1 MVEVDTYT
9 GMTRLVDYLAVHDIG
24 QAINREICV
33 AQTQGAVLMGAG
45 AALLEHVRT
54 KPNGKHLGSIKDY
67 HVINSFEA
75 PNVRV
80 EFIEDRGTEGP
91 YGAKSIG
98 EVCHTPVTAAVVA
111 AVNDALDS
119 ELNQIP
125 LTPDVICAYLSKR
138 EEKKGKE

>member
-1 MVEVDTYT
+1 M
-9 GMTRLVDYLAVHDIG
+9 
-24 QAINREICV
+24 
-33 AQTQGAVLMGAG
+33 
-45 AALLEHVRT
+45 
-54 KPNGKHLGSIKDY
+54 
-67 HVINSFEA
+67 
-75 PNVRV
+75 

-138 EEKKGKE
+138 EEKTGKE